1 MIRTI
6 KQRIY
11 VIGILPLALLAVAA
25 VIVNGVVRI
34 QETSDTLR
42 NAQRVTAALLHA
54 PAVDALVVGN
64 ISGFEK
70 AVQDVVK
77 SSPWLACVTLRDATP
92 AVVVQI
98 GECSRVAEHASYSP
112 VTVASDA
119 LSDFPRTGQL
129 SEIGSLG
136 IVVEDDGVQRDR
148 RQVLIQLAASLILIG
163 GVVWLVG
170 RILKVRLIEPLQRI
184 GWALG
189 RLRARDYTARVPTFG
204 NDEVTLL
211 ASAVNSTIQESEA
224 YTRELEF
231 RRKDADR
238 ALQDADEA
246 NLLRDGLIRSLTEDL
261 ERPINHMHSE
271 LTAIAIANQ
280 DPKLRDRIKGVIATL
295 QNAQSDFA
303 DIIEVATSAQDPRRS
318 AARHLTALLDDIRSE
333 FKRISELDP
342 RPIHFGV
349 TAPGE
354 PNEAF
359 VGDAV
364 LDIDGI
370 RLRKVIVL
378 LVRAMARYSL
388 SNGIYVTLE
397 VIRLSGGQ
405 LHLAIHIKAFY
416 DPRENLAA
424 ASAAGEVLRDGPS
437 SMKPPGLTERESKIV
452 DYLLRA
458 VGAAQTVSALPSGAA
473 AVSLTMTCACIQEPS
488 SSPAGPDWPPESRPV
503 SATLISDDSSLLRL
517 TLRGDI
523 SNNDVKLVTFAR
535 AHSNLPALG
544 REDAVL
550 LDMSG
555 DIADGL
561 RTLDLMRAKDA
572 VPASLIAICPQGT
585 ISESLAEQLLDLGFR
600 GVIQKPLYYSRLIQV
615 IRATIDSANISRGRD
630 AHG

>member
-64 ISGFEK
+64 ISSFEK

-92 AVVVQI
+92 AVVFQI

-119 LSDFPRTGQL
+119 LSDFPRTGQP

-189 RLRARDYTARVPTFG
+189 RLRARDYAARVPAVG
-204 NDEVTLL
+204 NDEVTQL

-246 NLLRDGLIRSLTEDL
+246 NLLRDGLVRSLTEDL
-261 ERPINHMHSE
+261 EGPINHMHSE

-303 DIIEVATSAQDPRRS
+303 DIIEVATSVQDPRRS

-333 FKRISELDP
+333 FKRISELD
-342 RPIHFGV
+342 RKPIHFGV
-349 TAPGE
+349 TAPDE
-354 PNEAF
+354 PSE

-370 RLRKVIVL
+370 RLRKAIVL

-424 ASAAGEVLRDGPS
+424 LSAAGEVLRDGAS

-458 VGAAQTVSALPSGAA
+458 VGAAQTVSTLPSGTA
-473 AVSLTMTCACIQEPS
+473 AVSLTMTCACIEESS
-488 SSPAGPDWPPESRPV
+488 SSPAGPDWPTESRPV

-517 TLRGDI
+517 TMRGDI
-523 SNNDVKLVTFAR
+523 SNNDVKLASFAR

-572 VPASLIAICPQGT
+572 VPASLIAICPQGK

-615 IRATIDSANISRGRD
+615 IRATIASANISRGRD
-630 AHG
+630 VHG